1 MPVSPGTPSKK
12 LLNASS
18 PPAEAPMPTTSEG
31 GRLLSQSRRID
42 PGLVVCPWLFL
53 RADLASPTAPVC
65 RTDFPLRH
73 YTSRLR
79 GSHKMRSVSGC
90 KLPKAPRFRSD
101 FAYFLPDLDL
111 TLVQPLP
118 CIMVKKAFAANGRS
132 DPRMPKSQRP
142 VSVNRYSLDGLSA
155 SRNPSPW

>member
-65 RTDFPLRH
+65 RTDFLLRP

-79 GSHKMRSVSGC
+79 GTHKIRSVSGC

-101 FAYFLPDLDL
+101 FAYFLPDLASIAERCP
-111 TLVQPLP
+111 QPNICYWL
-118 CIMVKKAFAANGRS
+118 F
-132 DPRMPKSQRP
+132 SQ
-142 VSVNRYSLDGLSA
+142 SSITIDNSSQYHLGQAL
-155 SRNPSPW
+155 